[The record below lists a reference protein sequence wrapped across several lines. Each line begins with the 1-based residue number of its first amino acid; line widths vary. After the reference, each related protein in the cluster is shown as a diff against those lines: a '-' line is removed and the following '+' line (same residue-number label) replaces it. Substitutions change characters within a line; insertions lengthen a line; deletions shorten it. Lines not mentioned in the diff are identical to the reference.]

1 MGWQV
6 PWTVHCPDIAC
17 DGGHNAMSGRTTY
30 SSDGQPCLDWL
41 YLLSAGVGV
50 LLVCVCLRFCFA
62 SYHTTLLRFIPYH
75 SQSNRKDN
83 PCGKRVKFNPTTWTV
98 RGSRDYSW
106 TTPRLLPNGTRV
118 LPELPFRKPGLL
130 PPKFGTPLSENRISA
145 EIVDFSGLGPVIGP
159 ADAIFG
165 PAQSW
170 EFPAD
175 FGAWFA

>member
-1 MGWQV
+1 MLGF
-6 PWTVHCPDIAC
+6 
-17 DGGHNAMSGRTTY
+17 G
-30 SSDGQPCLDWL
+30 
-41 YLLSAGVGV
+41 
-50 LLVCVCLRFCFA
+50 LLVRMASTLGSTLSRYCMWRGAQCYVWQNHVLVRWATLSRLAVLTFCRCGCVACLRLFA
-62 SYHTTLLRFIPYH
+62 LLLRFIPYH

-83 PCGKRVKFNPTTWTV
+83 PCGKCVKFGPTNWTV

-145 EIVDFSGLGPVIGP
+145 EIVNFPGLGPVIGP

-165 PAQSW
+165 PAQS
-170 EFPAD
+170 
-175 FGAWFA
+175 